1 MKVVAL
7 INSIYFELL
16 SLLFTGYCSTI
27 LARKLNDCCNY
38 WTPDFRE
45 FALKGNQLNR
55 LQNIVLLLSLGLV
68 QKT

>member
-1 MKVVAL
+1 MMIA
-7 INSIYFELL
+7 
-16 SLLFTGYCSTI
+16 
-27 LARKLNDCCNY
+27 NY

-68 QKT
+68 QREVVVEKKVRQKQRHG

>member
-27 LARKLNDCCNY
+27 LARKLNDDC
-38 WTPDFRE
+38 
-45 FALKGNQLNR
+45 
-55 LQNIVLLLSLGLV
+55 
-68 QKT
+68 